1 MANAGFGW
9 TDLILAV
16 ALVLA
21 LWLPTEMLSRKRK

>member
-1 MANAGFGW
+1 MANAGFGC

-21 LWLPTEMLSRKRK
+21 LWVPTAMLFRKRH